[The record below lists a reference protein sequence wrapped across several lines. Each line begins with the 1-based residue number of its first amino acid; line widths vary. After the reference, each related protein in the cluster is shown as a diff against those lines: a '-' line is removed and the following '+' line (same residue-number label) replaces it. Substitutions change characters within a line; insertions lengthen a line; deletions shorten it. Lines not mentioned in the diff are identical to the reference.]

1 MAICKW
7 CGEENAD
14 GVNVCSFCGQDMSV
28 FEDSSVLKNINPV
41 GTAANEASR
50 PRINVGAATNGG
62 GATMNSGSFS
72 ASAVRAGAAGTGARN
87 QQPQKKAEYV
97 TRNQLKQ
104 VAFRLD
110 QKSKT
115 LTILTAIVAVG
126 TVAAVA
132 LGTIAFL
139 RSGANQ
145 VTDTKADAAIAQLQ
159 SQVSTLELE
168 LQSVTAKLEEVQ
180 NSQQQPARVDS
191 QPDSTGGSTT
201 GGSTA
206 DGDDSGVHITED
218 GDEPTGGGTTGDASN
233 SGDTAP
239 TDTGLETGGGSTTEV
254 DTEIDATFEKVDG
267 DGTSIYALVN
277 QSFEGTTT
285 YQWQKSAN
293 RETWTDVNTSAAKT
307 AKLKI
312 SIDDYLRNNAYRCRI
327 TNVDS
332 KGVTTVYYTEIV
344 DYNAY
349 EIWKLIN

>member
-50 PRINVGAATNGG
+50 PRINVGAATSG

-72 ASAVRAGAAGTGARN
+72 ASAVRAGAGTGGRN

-145 VTDTKADAAIAQLQ
+145 VTDTKTDAAIAQLQ

-201 GGSTA
+201 GGA
-206 DGDDSGVHITED
+206 DDSGVHITED

-233 SGDTAP
+233 LS
-239 TDTGLETGGGSTTEV
+239 
-254 DTEIDATFEKVDG
+254 
-267 DGTSIYALVN
+267 
-277 QSFEGTTT
+277 
-285 YQWQKSAN
+285 
-293 RETWTDVNTSAAKT
+293 
-307 AKLKI
+307 
-312 SIDDYLRNNAYRCRI
+312 
-327 TNVDS
+327 
-332 KGVTTVYYTEIV
+332 
-344 DYNAY
+344 
-349 EIWKLIN
+349 LIHI

>member
-41 GTAANEASR
+41 GTAASEASR
-50 PRINVGAATNGG
+50 PRINVGAAGTSG
-62 GATMNSGSFS
+62 GAGMNSGSFS
-72 ASAVRAGAAGTGARN
+72 ASAVRAGARS

-115 LTILTAIVAVG
+115 LTVLTAIVAVG

-132 LGTIAFL
+132 LGALAFV

-145 VTDTKADAAIAQLQ
+145 ATDTKADASIAQLQ

-191 QPDSTGGSTT
+191 QPSSSGSTDEDNP
-201 GGSTA
+201 G
-206 DGDDSGVHITED
+206 GVHITTD
-218 GDEPTGGGTTGDASN
+218 DDTPTSGDTTGDGSAAGSTAS
-233 SGDTAP
+233 

-254 DTEIDATFEKVDG
+254 DTEIDATFETVDG
-267 DGTSIYALVN
+267 DGTSIYAVVN

-293 RETWTDVNTSAAKT
+293 LETWTDVNTSAAKT

>member
-50 PRINVGAATNGG
+50 PRINVGAATSG

-72 ASAVRAGAAGTGARN
+72 ASAVRAGAGTGGRN

-115 LTILTAIVAVG
+115 LTILTTIVAVG

-132 LGTIAFL
+132 LGAIAFL

-145 VTDTKADAAIAQLQ
+145 VTDTKTDAAIAQLQ

-180 NSQQQPARVDS
+180 NSQQQPTRVDS

-201 GGSTA
+201 GGA
-206 DGDDSGVHITED
+206 DDSGVHITED
-218 GDEPTGGGTTGDASN
+218 GDEPTGGGTTGDASD

>member
-50 PRINVGAATNGG
+50 PRINVGAATSG

-72 ASAVRAGAAGTGARN
+72 ASAVRAGVGTGGRN

-145 VTDTKADAAIAQLQ
+145 VTDTKTDAAIAQLQ

-180 NSQQQPARVDS
+180 NSQQQPTRVDSQPDS

-201 GGSTA
+201 GGA
-206 DGDDSGVHITED
+206 DDSGVHITED
-218 GDEPTGGGTTGDASN
+218 GDEPTGGGTTGDASS

-293 RETWTDVNTSAAKT
+293 IETWTDVNTSAAKT

>member
-50 PRINVGAATNGG
+50 PRINVGAATSG

-132 LGTIAFL
+132 LGAIAFL

-218 GDEPTGGGTTGDASN
+218 GDEPTGGTTTGDTSN

>member
-50 PRINVGAATNGG
+50 PRINVGAATSG

-72 ASAVRAGAAGTGARN
+72 ASAVRAGAGTGGRN

-115 LTILTAIVAVG
+115 LTILTTIVAVG
-126 TVAAVA
+126 TVVAVA
-132 LGTIAFL
+132 LGAIAFL

-145 VTDTKADAAIAQLQ
+145 VTDTKTDAAIAQLQ

-180 NSQQQPARVDS
+180 NSQQQPTRVDS

-201 GGSTA
+201 GGA
-206 DGDDSGVHITED
+206 DDSGVHITED
-218 GDEPTGGGTTGDASN
+218 GDEPTGGGTTGDASD